1 MADPLALSG
10 YRKVYV
16 PTSKASVV
24 SVYTAA
30 EVDRLLLN
38 YMPAYVAQEIE
49 GIDVESYFV
58 ENVIIANT
66 MVTNV
71 LTAQKGYIAELTV
84 DQLDSSDKVARY
96 KMLTTNP
103 LRKAPVGFI
112 LISDQHIDF
121 IDAQYI
127 GDIEGVEQREQATTR
142 NGDPVYWLDETMTG
156 ITEDVT
162 DYPVWQFKYTEHVK
176 LQIFHRYDSETGYY
190 NPLFRLGAGNGVG
203 DNATAEIEKK
213 SDGLYLTYT
222 ATGAG
227 SVSAGETVSLVLGD
241 DGAIINGL
249 TYLLDA
255 LNIATNSFQATYGEV
270 NYNATLTKDLDGRI
284 TQINT
289 GEKVIPIT
297 YNEV

>member
-1 MADPLALSG
+1 
-10 YRKVYV
+10 
-16 PTSKASVV
+16 V

-38 YMPAYVAQEIE
+38 YMPAYVAKEIE

-58 ENVIIANT
+58 ENVIVANT

-71 LTAQKGYIAELTV
+71 LTAQKGYIARLTV
-84 DQLDSSDKVARY
+84 DKIDTSDKVPNYLA
-96 KMLTTNP
+96 
-103 LRKAPVGFI
+103 
-112 LISDQHIDF
+112 SDKSI
-121 IDAQYI
+121 IGYWRGYNQYI
-127 GDIEGVEQREQATTR
+127 EYIEAEYVGDVEGVPQTEQAED
-142 NGDPVYWLDETMTG
+142 NGSPLYWLDADNIGTG
-156 ITEDVT
+156 ITTDVT
-162 DYPVWQFKYTEHVK
+162 DYPVMQYQYTEYVK
-176 LQIFHRYDSETGYY
+176 MRLYHRLDTETGHY
-190 NPLFRLGAGNGVG
+190 NPVIRLGAGNGVG

-213 SDGLYLTYT
+213 SDGLYITYT

-227 SVSAGETVSLVLGD
+227 SVAAGETVSFVLGD